1 MPMRAVLLASIL
13 IVGGTARADGTKIE
27 VPIGD
32 TVELD
37 VGYAIG
43 SLCDDTSIVTPDMR
57 AREGKSNVFALTGL
71 KLGTTLCRVG
81 TDVTRSSYLFEI
93 HVVPAKPKKK

>member
-1 MPMRAVLLASIL
+1 MKRALLGLVMLS
-13 IVGGTARADGTKIE
+13 GTAAADGTRIE
-27 VPIGD
+27 VPIGE

-43 SLCDDTSIVTPDMR
+43 SLCDDTSVVTPEMR
-57 AREGKSNVFALTGL
+57 EREGKTNVFALTGV

-93 HVVPAKPKKK
+93 HVVPAKPKRR

>member
-1 MPMRAVLLASIL
+1 MTRAFLALALVSS
-13 IVGGTARADGTKIE
+13 TAHADGTRIE
-27 VPIGD
+27 VPVGE

-43 SLCDDTSIVTPDMR
+43 SLCDDTSVVTPEMR
-57 AREGKSNVFALTGL
+57 ERVGKTNVFALTGV

-93 HVVPAKPKKK
+93 HVVPAKPKKH